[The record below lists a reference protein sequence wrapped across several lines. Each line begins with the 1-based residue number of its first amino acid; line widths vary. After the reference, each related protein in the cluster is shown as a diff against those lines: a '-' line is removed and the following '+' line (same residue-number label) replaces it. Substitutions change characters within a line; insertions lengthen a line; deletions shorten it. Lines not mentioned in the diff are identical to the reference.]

1 MASASPLNP
10 QTFNRYSYVGNSPLT
25 MIDPTGMFGI
35 CPGGGQIGQ
44 GGVTLGTFSLG
55 EATEEEPDQQQ
66 EEKLPTN
73 EVKVGNVTVKVE
85 QMNEPA
91 AFDNKKINGV
101 ARTGVGVQLVFT
113 FTENGQPVSGAT
125 VTESVVAEKG
135 DPITQNNQPVPL
147 DSSGR
152 GSDFVTNSA
161 PTPTNQEQAQK
172 VYNRVMSP
180 FVTVQKATF
189 TLTLAS
195 GSKIAITQV
204 RSLTN
209 LTAAGGLQPHDPKL
223 GTPGY
228 TFKMEPLKARVVK

>member
-1 MASASPLNP
+1 LDAQSTTSKYKDDLHGLLASS
-10 QTFNRYSYVGNSPLT
+10 
-25 MIDPTGMFGI
+25 
-35 CPGGGQIGQ
+35 
-44 GGVTLGTFSLG
+44 
-55 EATEEEPDQQQ
+55 
-66 EEKLPTN
+66 

-85 QMNEPA
+85 QVNEPA

-101 ARTGVGVQLVFT
+101 ARTGVGVQLLFT

-125 VTESVVAEKG
+125 VTESVVADKG
-135 DPITQNNQPVPL
+135 EPITQNDQPVSL
-147 DSSGR
+147 DQAGR
-152 GSDFVTNSA
+152 ASDFVTNSA

-180 FVTVQKATF
+180 FVTEQTATF

-195 GSKIAITQV
+195 GSKIEITHV

-209 LTAAGGLQPHDPKL
+209 LDSKGALQKQDPAL

-228 TFKMEPLKARVVK
+228 TFKMEPLKARVVKK